1 MKHPFTRNLL
11 DWYDPARRPLP
22 WKETNDP
29 YHIWLSEI
37 ILQQT
42 RVEQGIPYYHRF
54 VSAFP
59 TVADLA
65 AAPQDKV
72 LKLWEGL
79 GYYSRARNLLAA
91 ASKVTDEFG
100 GIFPETY
107 VGIRSLKGVG
117 DYTAAAIASFA
128 YGLPYAVLDGN
139 VFRVLARYFAAE
151 IPIDTAAGKKYF
163 TTLAQ
168 ELLPV
173 KDAARFN
180 QAIMDFGAL
189 VCTPR
194 HPACSTCPLNA
205 SCKAFLAGTPEIFPV
220 RSKKIQR
227 SERYFNYI
235 VKLMHGGH
243 TEIRQRQKGDIW
255 TGLFEFPMIE
265 STGPVNEDGIQA
277 LIAAQEGGEMV
288 KISRHSSMKQDLTH
302 RRIWATFWLA
312 EVPDQQ
318 CQGTI
323 VHLDDLR
330 FYAFPGVIR
339 TFLEDFLI
347 LGK

>member
-1 MKHPFTRNLL
+1 MRHPFTRNLL

-22 WKETNDP
+22 WKETSDP

-42 RVEQGIPYYHRF
+42 RVEQGMPYYRRF

-79 GYYSRARNLLAA
+79 GYYSRARNLLTAA
-91 ASKVTDEFG
+91 RQVTDAFG
-100 GIFPETY
+100 GTFPDTY
-107 VGIRSLKGVG
+107 ASIRSLKGVG

-139 VFRVLARYFAAE
+139 VFRVLARYFGAD
-151 IPIDTAAGKKYF
+151 IPMDTTAGKKYF
-163 TTLAQ
+163 AKLAQ
-168 ELLPV
+168 ELLPEN
-173 KDAARFN
+173 DAALFN

-194 HPACSTCPLNA
+194 QPACSTCPLNA
-205 SCKAFLAGTPEIFPV
+205 SCIAFLAGTPEIFPV
-220 RSKKIQR
+220 RSKKMQR

-235 VKLMHGGH
+235 VKLLPGGR

-255 TGLFEFPMIE
+255 TGLFEFPMVE
-265 STGPVNEDGIQA
+265 STGPVYEEGIHA
-277 LIAAQEGGEMV
+277 LIAAQEGGEIGS
-288 KISRHSSMKQDLTH
+288 ISRHSSMKQDLTH
-302 RRIWATFWLA
+302 RRIWATFWLT
-312 EVPDQQ
+312 EGIDEQ
-318 CQGTI
+318 CPGTI
-323 VHLDDLR
+323 VRLDDLR

-347 LGK
+347 LGN